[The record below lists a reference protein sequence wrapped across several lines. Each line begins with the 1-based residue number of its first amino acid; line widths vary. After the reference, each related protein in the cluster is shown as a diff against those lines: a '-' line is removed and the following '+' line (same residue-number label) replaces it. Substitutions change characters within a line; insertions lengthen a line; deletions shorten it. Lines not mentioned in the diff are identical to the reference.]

1 MAFETERK
9 FLVIRELWEKEPKT
23 AGQMILQGYIS
34 DAENGVVR
42 VRVMGKNAFITIKGR
57 SEGITR
63 PEFEF
68 PIPLKEAFEML
79 AVLSPPIVTK
89 TRYVVPIAGKN
100 WEVDVFDGSNNGLI
114 IAEIELGSEDE
125 CFEKPAFAGDEVTAD
140 HRYSNSFLAKNP
152 FLRW

>member
-9 FLVIRELWEKEPKT
+9 FLVDHKLWENEPKP

-34 DAENGVVR
+34 DTENGVVR

-68 PIPLKEAFEML
+68 PIPLRDALEML
-79 AVLSPPIVTK
+79 AVLSPPVVTK
-89 TRYVVPIAGKN
+89 TRYVVPFAGHN

-114 IAEIELGSEDE
+114 IAEIELDSEDE
-125 CFEKPAFAGDEVTAD
+125 VFEKPAFAGNEVTSD
-140 HRYSNSFLAKNP
+140 RRYSNSYLARNP
-152 FLRW
+152 FSNW